1 TTTTAPPP
9 PTTST
14 TSTTSTTGPSTTTSS
29 STTSTISAST
39 TTTSTT
45 TTSTFLAGTTTTT
58 SMTVPGCSLAFTPDA
73 VGCRIDQLTT
83 RVSDASPGLGSSG
96 PGLVRRVRHA
106 SDGGPRA
113 APLCATHRWAR
124 ARAALRSAIRQLNT
138 TGAKLRSRSARRLI
152 PSDL

>member
-9 PTTST
+9 PTSST

-39 TTTSTT
+39 PPPSATTTSTC
-45 TTSTFLAGTTTTT
+45 LAGTTTTT

-83 RVSDASPGLGSSG
+83 RLSDPSPGPGSSG
-96 PGLVRRVRHA
+96 RGLVRRGRHA
-106 SDGGPRA
+106 SDRVALA
-113 APLCATHRWAR
+113 ATLCATHRSAR

-138 TGAKLRSRSARRLI
+138 T
-152 PSDL
+152 